1 MNTKNEQFEPAEH
14 RAIYEDIDVSR
25 YNGSEADQAT
35 FERVL
40 QWRKDMD
47 RVVRDVKALKN

>member
-1 MNTKNEQFEPAEH
+1 MNTKNEQFEPSEH

-25 YNGSEADQAT
+25 YNGAEADQAM

-47 RVVRDVKALKN
+47 RVVREGRALRR